1 METHVEVRAV
11 FAVRVDP
18 GGRASR
24 LRVYGVAERNDQ
36 RIRVDTCVANLE
48 ETAAEW
54 VGVDQ
59 YASAM
64 ARFIDPARTFR
75 RDRTLPIYAVID
87 PADRKRAF
95 LWVAQ
100 IDLLGVPA
108 MPPVAV
114 GKQTV
119 PVNVR
124 ASYTLGS
131 TATSSVRKV
140 VELLPQ
146 REFDAGVLL
155 VHGIGHQ
162 RRAETLSEW
171 SAPLARWVEAWMQG
185 ATSVIATKLR
195 DAPLAGWLPSLT
207 VRQTF
212 GEYDVDYLDR
222 VAYGRELV
230 RKALDPAKAEAL
242 ITETTKLR
250 APTAEEHAAAE
261 QVAQKVAQELKAS
274 AVGGGAEFRE
284 AYVLDVG
291 SRSFEPSSVEMHV
304 EAMDGDGYLRRSRW
318 MLAESHWGESFWAP
332 SFFRFARW
340 CLLTAPVVLV
350 HYITMARL
358 QHKSAIRW
366 FLSVLGL
373 SASVA
378 LAQLAFV
385 LLMVLWLIPWERLRS
400 YVLQVQLALAGVVG
414 DSYILLED
422 PVQRR
427 AIIDRVQRDLNWL
440 TLRCEQV
447 VVIAHSQG
455 AAVAALVLSTQEQVG
470 SGNIHSFVTLGAG
483 VQTLT
488 AIPKESHKRA
498 VRLAGWGAIG
508 CAFALG
514 AAAVVALMGA
524 WPVAVVVGIGALVGL
539 WFAAERGFN
548 AHEGRPTRLPL
559 AAFSSPWLDFFATKD
574 LVPFGPL
581 LSPENTSGNYRPKEV
596 RNRDSY
602 FSDHTTYWQNPEQV
616 VGPLVRE
623 IATAAGFVPITN
635 LLPDDAQVL
644 NRLERARVSRLGF
657 MRAARGV
664 IALAM
669 VMLLYAQWPALLAIG
684 RWALAKVQS
693 MVGLAAA
700 SVPMPELAVWL
711 QALVILL
718 PVLIYRTLLWAIF
731 DAWTTAEVE
740 QLLRRSAGTAATQ
753 WTVTFTLLLAVILA
767 AAAYFVWPLMPWMMI
782 GGTVVGL
789 LVLLWL
795 LCRVHSGRVQVSTE
809 LPDRSAAR

>member
-1 METHVEVRAV
+1 MEAHLEIREV
-11 FAVRVDP
+11 FAVRVDA
-18 GGRASR
+18 GGRVSR
-24 LRVYGVAERNDQ
+24 LRVYGVADRNDQ
-36 RIRVDTCVANLE
+36 RIRVDVCVANLE
-48 ETAAEW
+48 ESGDAW

-64 ARFIDPARTFR
+64 ARFIDPARAFR
-75 RDRTLPIYAVID
+75 RDRTLPVYAVID
-87 PADRKRAF
+87 PTDRKRAV
-95 LWVAQ
+95 LWEAR

-108 MPPVAV
+108 IPPVAV
-114 GKQTV
+114 GKEAV

-140 VELLPQ
+140 VDLLPQ
-146 REFDAGVLL
+146 REFDVGVLL

-171 SAPLARWVEAWMQG
+171 SAPIARWIDAWLQG
-185 ATSVIATKLR
+185 ATAAIAGKLR
-195 DAPLAGWLPSLT
+195 DTPLAGWLPSLT
-207 VRQTF
+207 IRENLS
-212 GEYDVDYLDR
+212 EYDVDYLDR
-222 VAYGRELV
+222 VAYARDLV
-230 RKALDPAKAEAL
+230 RKALDPAAAEAL
-242 ITETTKLR
+242 ITSTNQFR
-250 APTAEEHAAAE
+250 APTAEERAAASE
-261 QVAQKVAQELKAS
+261 VARKIAQDLKAS

-291 SRSFEPSSVEMHV
+291 SRGFEPSSVEMHV

-340 CLLTAPVVLV
+340 CLLTAPAVLV

-358 QHKSAIRW
+358 QHRKSLVRW

-378 LAQLAFV
+378 LAELAFV

-400 YVLQVQLALAGVVG
+400 YVLRVQFGLAGVVG

-440 TLRCEQV
+440 ALRCEQV

-455 AAVAALVLSTQEQVG
+455 AAVAALVLSNREQAGVA
-470 SGNIHSFVTLGAG
+470 NIHSFVTLGAG

-498 VRLAGWGAIG
+498 VRLAGWAAIG

-514 AAAVVALMGA
+514 VAIVLALTSMWPAAMVLAIVAL
-524 WPVAVVVGIGALVGL
+524 VCLSI
-539 WFAAERGFN
+539 AAGRGYN

-559 AAFSSPWLDFFATKD
+559 AAFSTPWLDFFAAKD

-581 LSPENTSGNYRPKEV
+581 VNPEASGGNYRPKEV

-602 FSDHTTYWQNPEQV
+602 LADHVTYWQNPEQV

-623 IATAAGFVPITN
+623 IGSAAGFTPLTN
-635 LLPDDAQVL
+635 LLPDDAAVL
-644 NRLERARVSRLGF
+644 ERLERARISRLGF
-657 MRAARGV
+657 LCAARGV
-664 IALAM
+664 TLIATAL
-669 VMLLYAQWPALLAIG
+669 LLYAQWPAWVAIG
-684 RWALAKVQS
+684 RWALAWLEPK
-693 MVGLAAA
+693 VGLAATD
-700 SVPMPELAVWL
+700 VPVPEVGVWL
-711 QALVILL
+711 QALSTVL
-718 PVLIYRTLLWAIF
+718 PLLIYKTLVKSIF

-740 QLLRRSAGTAATQ
+740 QLLRRSAGTPATQ
-753 WTVTFTLLLAVILA
+753 WTVTFTLLLTAVLA
-767 AAAYFVWPLMPWMMI
+767 AAIYFALPLTPWVM
-782 GGTVVGL
+782 TAATAVVSA
-789 LVLLWL
+789 VLLWL
-795 LCRVHSGRVQVSTE
+795 ACRVHAQRA
-809 LPDRSAAR
+809 RSLA